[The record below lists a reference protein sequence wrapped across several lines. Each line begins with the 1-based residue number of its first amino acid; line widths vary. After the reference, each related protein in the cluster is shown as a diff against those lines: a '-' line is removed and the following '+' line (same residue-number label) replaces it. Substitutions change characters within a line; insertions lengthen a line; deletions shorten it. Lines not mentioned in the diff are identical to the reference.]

1 VGGGGAADGG
11 AMLDGA
17 CREPFPSNINN
28 TDLSLRTSINA
39 CLILHQITSQSI
51 NQWLLIGHVGIALMR
66 DSSKPSISQGFVGW
80 RLKSIEMCLCNCRSV
95 MVVMVIIP

>member
-1 VGGGGAADGG
+1 
-11 AMLDGA
+11 
-17 CREPFPSNINN
+17 
-28 TDLSLRTSINA
+28 
-39 CLILHQITSQSI
+39 
-51 NQWLLIGHVGIALMR
+51 LLIGHVGIALMR